1 MKEPVPLLK
10 VRGLSVDFPVFGG
23 ILQKQI
29 DSVHAVKDLSLDLH
43 KGETLGIVG
52 ESGSGK
58 STLGNAILNVLRLT
72 APDVKI
78 SGDISLVMEGN
89 ELSLI
94 HI

>member
-1 MKEPVPLLK
+1 MKKRKEILK
-10 VRGLSVDFPVFGG
+10 IKKLNVEFPIFGG
-23 ILQKQI
+23 IFQREV
-29 DSVHAVKDLSLDLH
+29 SHVHAVKKVSFELY

-78 SGDISLVMEGN
+78 
-89 ELSLI
+89 
-94 HI
+94 